1 MKRYKPLF
9 KEEFPFNYQQG
20 MLLKHMIEEYLTQ
33 IGKEEKKKEAFV
45 AVAHAMSNHK
55 LDFGKEDILLFL
67 KKKYK

>member
-20 MLLKHMIEEYLTQ
+20 MLLKHIIEEYLIE

-45 AVAHAMSNHK
+45 TITHAIANHK
-55 LDFGKEDILLFL
+55 LDFSKDDVLLFL

>member
-9 KEEFPFNYQQG
+9 KEEFPINYKQG
-20 MLLKHMIEEYLTQ
+20 MLLKHIIEEYLTQ

-45 AVAHAMSNHK
+45 NITHALDTHK